1 MGKHSGA
8 FTASGRLSCRAR
20 FGLIWTFLVRWVM
33 TVLTVGSVYVG
44 FPLTMA
50 WSLTD
55 YHWGKLTYVAGC
67 LCFVAG
73 CVPWLCATLEAIV
86 RIPHRG
92 WQGLIQV
99 FFVFLVASPFGFAAF
114 FVLNFMLQITSCFK
128 LCTGRVSGWE
138 VTARGPSKPAAT
150 DLTDGSRNSSEPVAR
165 KATASDL
172 ENGSE
177 TLSTAP

>member
-1 MGKHSGA
+1 MG
-8 FTASGRLSCRAR
+8 
-20 FGLIWTFLVRWVM
+20 
-33 TVLTVGSVYVG
+33 
-44 FPLTMA
+44 
-50 WSLTD
+50 D

-114 FVLNFMLQITSCFK
+114 FVLNFLLQVTSCFK

-138 VTARGPSKPAAT
+138 VTARGPSKPAAA
-150 DLTDGSRNSSEPVAR
+150 DSKSSSRNLSEAAAR
-165 KATASDL
+165 KGTASDL
-172 ENGSE
+172 ESGGSD
-177 TLSTAP
+177 TLSSAGSHTSSKMTSSL

>member
-1 MGKHSGA
+1 MG
-8 FTASGRLSCRAR
+8 
-20 FGLIWTFLVRWVM
+20 
-33 TVLTVGSVYVG
+33 
-44 FPLTMA
+44 
-50 WSLTD
+50 D

-114 FVLNFMLQITSCFK
+114 FVLSFLLQVTSCFK

-138 VTARGPSKPAAT
+138 VTARGPAKPAAT

-172 ENGSE
+172 ENGGSD
-177 TLSTAP
+177 TLSTAASDTSCKMSSSL